1 MLIGGGHSH
10 VVVLRRFAMNPLP
23 GVRITLVSREI
34 HTPYSGMLPG
44 HIAGHY
50 SYDDVHIDLGPL
62 ALAAGAR
69 LVAAEAAGLDL
80 VNRHVEFAR
89 HPSLRFDVLSLNCGA
104 APGFGS
110 LVTPVHAIPVKPIGG
125 FLPRWQALVES
136 LRVRAVSDGA
146 VRVVIVGGGAGG
158 VELALAAHHALV
170 GIAPLTQVAL
180 VTAGAGLLNG
190 HSARVRRRFELLLH
204 ARGIEVLTEFTA
216 AAVDARGVTD
226 DAGREISGDFVLWV
240 TGVEAPGWLSRSG
253 LALDER
259 GFVAVDRTLRSTS
272 DPHVFAA
279 GDVAAMV
286 DSPRPKSGVYAVRQG
301 PILADNL
308 RRALVGSTLRPY
320 RPQRRVLALISEG
333 SRTATASRG
342 ALFAHGEWVWRWK
355 DWIDR
360 RFMQRFRLA
369 PPMLPSTPNIAAAF
383 AADLPSPMRCGGC
396 GAKLGADMLAR
407 VLRQLDV
414 PNQPR
419 LAVGIG
425 DDAAVLDVAREQVV
439 LTADSLRAMLDDP
452 YEFGR
457 IAVRHALNDI
467 HAMGCAPIAALAL
480 VTIPLMGAAQMEQ
493 ELLHVMRGAMDVLR
507 DEGVA
512 LAGGHSSEG
521 LELALGFAVIGDV
534 TGAPLRK
541 AGLAIGD
548 ALVLTRP
555 LGSGVLFAAQARGL
569 ARTRWIRQAIDAMD
583 SSNATAARLLRE
595 CGARACTDVTG
606 FGLLGHLSEML
617 RASRVGAELNL
628 GAVPV
633 YDGALAMLDAGV
645 ASSLQ
650 PNNELALQDFV
661 LDGCEA
667 DASIVRVLMD
677 PQTAGGLLAGVPA
690 LRADA
695 CVASLRD
702 AGYRHAS
709 VVGHVVASADQRSVL
724 RGAHPSPADLLL
736 MPRH

>member
-10 VVVLRRFAMNPLP
+10 VLVLRRFAMNPLA
-23 GVRITLVSREI
+23 GVRITVVSREI

-62 ALAAGAR
+62 ARAAGAR
-69 LVAAEAAGLDL
+69 LIAAAAVGLDL
-80 VNRHVEFAR
+80 VNRQVEFAR
-89 HPSLRFDVLSLNCGA
+89 HPRLRFDVLSLNCGA

-110 LVTPVHAIPVKPIGG
+110 LPTPAHAIPVKPIGG
-125 FLPRWQALVES
+125 FLPRWQALLES
-136 LRVRAVSDGA
+136 LRVRAASDGA

-158 VELALAAHHALV
+158 VELALAVHHALV
-170 GIAPLTQVAL
+170 AIAPSTQVAL
-180 VTAGAGLLNG
+180 VTAGVGLLNG
-190 HSARVRRRFELLLH
+190 HSARVRRRFEMVLH

-216 AAVDARGVTD
+216 AAVDARGVSD
-226 DAGREISGDFVLWV
+226 GAGREVSGDFVLWV
-240 TGVEAPGWLSRSG
+240 TGVEAPAWLASCG

-272 DPHVFAA
+272 DPQVFAA
-279 GDVAAMV
+279 GDVAAMI
-286 DSPRPKSGVYAVRQG
+286 DQPRPKSGVYAVRQG
-301 PILADNL
+301 PVLADNL
-308 RRALVGSTLRPY
+308 RRALLGNKLRPY

-333 SRTATASRG
+333 SLTATASRG
-342 ALFAHGEWVWRWK
+342 LLYAHGEWVWRWK

-360 RFMQRFRLA
+360 RFMQQFRPV
-369 PPMLPSTPNIAAAF
+369 PPLQPPTPQIAAAF
-383 AADLPSPMRCGGC
+383 AADLPTPMRCGGC
-396 GAKLGADMLAR
+396 GAKLGADVLAR

-414 PNQPR
+414 PGQPR

-425 DDAAVLDVAREQVV
+425 DDAAVLDVVREQVV
-439 LTADSLRAMLDDP
+439 LTADSLRTMLDDP

-457 IAVRHALNDI
+457 IAARHALNDI

-493 ELLHVMRGAMDVLR
+493 ELLHVMRGAIDVLHA
-507 DEGVA
+507 EGVA

-534 TGAPLRK
+534 TAAPLRK
-541 AGLAIGD
+541 VGLAVGD
-548 ALVLTRP
+548 ALLLTRP

-569 ARTRWIRQAIDAMD
+569 ARTCWIRQAIEVMD

-595 CGARACTDVTG
+595 YGARACTDVTG

-617 RASRVGAELNL
+617 RASMVGAELNVA
-628 GAVPV
+628 AVPL
-633 YDGALAMLDAGV
+633 YEGALAMLDAGV

-650 PNNELALQDFV
+650 ANNELALQDFV
-661 LDGCEA
+661 LDGCHA
-667 DASIVRVLMD
+667 DASMVRVLMD

-695 CVASLRD
+695 CVAALRD
-702 AGYRHAS
+702 AGYRHAT
-709 VVGHVVASADQRSVL
+709 VVGEVVASADHGSVL
-724 RGAHPSPADLLL
+724 RGVHPVCAAGSI
-736 MPRH
+736 RRR